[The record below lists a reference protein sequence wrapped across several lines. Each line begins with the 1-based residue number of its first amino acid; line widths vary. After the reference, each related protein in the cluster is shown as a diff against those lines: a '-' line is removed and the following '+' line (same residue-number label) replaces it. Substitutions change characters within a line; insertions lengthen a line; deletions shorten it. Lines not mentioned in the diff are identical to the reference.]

1 MLSKHYCYYH
11 STRVAGASREV
22 AQGEPLPVTGTQ
34 GTGSGLFRRTHT
46 FAGIPHLQRGENKE
60 LLVTSGIPR
69 RMHSMIGS
77 LISPHGAPL
86 STQEIPKKVLSP
98 HKHRP
103 IEQMKMS
110 KV

>member
-22 AQGEPLPVTGTQ
+22 GQGEPLPVTGTQ
-34 GTGSGLFRRTHT
+34 GIGSGLFRRTHT

-77 LISPHGAPL
+77 LISPYGAPL
-86 STQEIPKKVLSP
+86 STQQIPKIPESP
-98 HKHRP
+98 
-103 IEQMKMS
+103 
-110 KV
+110 